1 MPICTLDNLSLAFGE
16 RALLDS
22 VDLSIHAGERVCLVG
37 RNGEGKSTLL
47 NVIAGHTDSD
57 SGTRWVRPGRQ
68 IAVLEQ
74 EVVADE
80 NNTVYQNVADGIPGA
95 AKQLALYHRSV
106 RSVADA
112 PTPDNLDALANA
124 QHALE
129 AGGGW
134 EASRRIDELLSK
146 LGLDADA
153 KLSSLSGGWRRRA
166 MLARALISQPDLLLL
181 DEPTNHLDIEAIN
194 WLETFMLNFAG
205 TLLFVSHDRAFSRRL
220 ATRVIELDRGKL
232 TSWPGSIDEY
242 QRKKTHALAVE
253 EKANAEFDKRLSKE
267 EIWIRQGI
275 KARRTRNEG
284 RVRALQAMRDAHR
297 KRRERLGQVKLQ
309 VDNVELSGKIVV
321 DAENASAGYDGVAV
335 VRDVSLRI
343 LRGDR
348 LGIVGPNGSGKSTL
362 LKLLLGQLK
371 PLAGKIRPG
380 TKLAPAYFDQ
390 QRDRLDPD
398 QSVIDNVNGGLSHI
412 DVRGRKRHVA
422 GYLRDFLFP
431 PSRFQSP
438 VSTLS
443 GGERNRLL
451 LAKLLARPANLL
463 VLDEPTNDLDVETLE
478 LLEELLSGYDGTLLL
493 VSHDREFL
501 DNVVTSIVYLDDDGR
516 ALEHVGNY
524 TDFQRQRERQ
534 SALERGSV
542 RTRSRKKQASS
553 RDNTDARPAN
563 KLSYKEQQELE
574 SLPDV
579 IEVLEAE
586 QKMIEAETAS
596 AEFFTGSRTHIA
608 ERLKKLETIADEL
621 SLAFARWDELDA
633 RNAKK

>member
-1 MPICTLDNLSLAFGE
+1 MPICTLDKLSLAFGE

-22 VDLSIHAGERVCLVG
+22 VDLSIQAGERVCLVG

-47 NVIAGHTDSD
+47 SVIAGRTDTDS
-57 SGTRWVRPGRQ
+57 GVRWVRPGRR

-74 EVVADE
+74 ETIAAEDR
-80 NNTVYQNVADGIPGA
+80 TVYQNVADGIPA
-95 AKQLALYHRSV
+95 AAEQLALYHRFV
-106 RSVADA
+106 QVVTDA

-129 AGGGW
+129 AADGW
-134 EASRRIDELLSK
+134 EASQRIDELLSK

-153 KLSSLSGGWRRRA
+153 RLESLSGGWRRRA

-205 TLLFVSHDRAFSRRL
+205 TLLFVSHDRAFSKRL

-242 QRKKTHALAVE
+242 QQKKAHALSVE
-253 EKANAEFDKRLSKE
+253 EKANAEFDKRLSRE
-267 EIWIRQGI
+267 EAWIRQGV

-284 RVRALQAMRDAHR
+284 RVRALQAMREAHR
-297 KRRERLGQVKLQ
+297 ARREQLGQAKMR
-309 VDNVELSGKIVV
+309 VDNVDLSGKIVV
-321 DAENASAGYDGVAV
+321 DTENASAGYDGVAV
-335 VRDVSLRI
+335 VREVTLRI

-362 LKLLLGQLK
+362 LKLLLGKLK
-371 PLAGKIRPG
+371 PLDGKIRLG

-390 QRDRLDPD
+390 QRDRLDLD
-398 QSVIDNVNGGLSHI
+398 KNVIDNVNDGLSHI

-431 PSRFQSP
+431 PSRFHSP

-501 DNVVTSIVYLDDDGR
+501 DNVVTSIVHLDDDGR
-516 ALEHVGNY
+516 AFEYVGNY
-524 TDFQRQRERQ
+524 SDFRRQREEQ
-534 SALERGSV
+534 PSAGKYAPGTNARKSRE
-542 RTRSRKKQASS
+542 RTRDSAE
-553 RDNTDARPAN
+553 ARPVN
-563 KLSYKEQQELE
+563 KLSYKEQREFTA
-574 SLPDV
+574 LPGV
-579 IEVLEAE
+579 IDALEAE
-586 QKMIEAETAS
+586 QKTIEAETTS
-596 AEFFTGSRTHIA
+596 AEFFAGDHTHVA
-608 ERLKKLETIADEL
+608 ERLKKLETIAEEL
-621 SLAFARWDELDA
+621 NTAYARWDELDG
-633 RNAKK
+633 RDKR